1 MSSNSSDEEG
11 DLPLP
16 TGPPK
21 LPNRRDS
28 DALYAYGFCD
38 GPSPTG
44 EPTGNLFA
52 GEYLGYDGNIYEK
65 FTNNFIEPHNYLV
78 GSNLLQSYKNLGGCV
93 TSFRKGEHQKLVSE
107 YIKLGGDITQF
118 NEDGSKKIKNMLFSM
133 SHV

>member
-1 MSSNSSDEEG
+1 MAENLLNPSIDKVYPEFIELYLKYSNEH
-11 DLPLP
+11 
-16 TGPPK
+16 
-21 LPNRRDS
+21 
-28 DALYAYGFCD
+28 AHQF
-38 GPSPTG
+38 
-44 EPTGNLFA
+44 
-52 GEYLGYDGNIYEK
+52 EK